1 MLFMFLDN
9 VIFDKIFYYFIL
21 FLILCYFIDRKDLS
35 DFLLWYMVCKV
46 MIFDDLFVIV
56 VV

>member
-1 MLFMFLDN
+1 MLFIFVDN

-35 DFLLWYMVCKV
+35 DFLLRFMVCKV

>member
-21 FLILCYFIDRKDLS
+21 FLILCYFIDWKDLS

>member
-1 MLFMFLDN
+1 MLFLFLDN

-21 FLILCYFIDRKDLS
+21 FLILCYFIDWKDLS
-35 DFLLWYMVCKV
+35 DFLLWFMVCKV

>member
-35 DFLLWYMVCKV
+35 DFLLRYMVCKV

>member
-1 MLFMFLDN
+1 MLFIFLDN

-35 DFLLWYMVCKV
+35 DFLLRYMVCKV

>member
-1 MLFMFLDN
+1 MLFIFLDN

-35 DFLLWYMVCKV
+35 DFLLWFMVCKV

>member
-1 MLFMFLDN
+1 MLFIFLDN

>member
-21 FLILCYFIDRKDLS
+21 FLILCYFIDWKDLS
-35 DFLLWYMVCKV
+35 DFLLWFMVCKV

>member
-1 MLFMFLDN
+1 MLFIFLDN

-21 FLILCYFIDRKDLS
+21 FLILCYFIDWKDLS

>member
-1 MLFMFLDN
+1 MLFIFLDN

-21 FLILCYFIDRKDLS
+21 FLILCYFIDWKDLS
-35 DFLLWYMVCKV
+35 DFLLWFMVCKV